1 MSEGEYIQI
10 EDEEG
15 VSSCTGA
22 LTEIC
27 DDVVESTSRLSVLVK
42 EKHKLFAEAK
52 VLSTSLI
59 NELHALNKYMLKST
73 ASKGVIKRSVAKKV
87 KTKKKIVRKKG
98 VKKAVSKKSS
108 SKNSIKSLQANLKK
122 INRALK

>member
-27 DDVVESTSRLSVLVK
+27 DDVVESTARLSVLVK

-73 ASKGVIKRSVAKKV
+73 APKGLLKRSVAKKA
-87 KTKKKIVRKKG
+87 KKKVVRKKVVEK
-98 VKKAVSKKSS
+98 VKKSR
-108 SKNSIKSLQANLKK
+108 SKNSMKSLQANLKK

>member
-27 DDVVESTSRLSVLVK
+27 DDVVESTARLAVLVK

-73 ASKGVIKRSVAKKV
+73 APKGILKRRVAKKV
-87 KTKKKIVRKKG
+87 KTKKIARKKR

-108 SKNSIKSLQANLKK
+108 SKNSMKSLQANLK
-122 INRALK
+122 

>member
-73 ASKGVIKRSVAKKV
+73 APKGVLKRSVAKKV
-87 KTKKKIVRKKG
+87 KTKKVVRKRK

-108 SKNSIKSLQANLKK
+108 SKNSMKSLQANLKK

>member
-15 VSSCTGA
+15 VSSCTNS

-27 DDVVESTSRLSVLVK
+27 DDVVESTTRLAVLVK
-42 EKHKLFAEAK
+42 EKHKLFVEAK

-73 ASKGVIKRSVAKKV
+73 APKGILKRSVSKKV
-87 KTKKKIVRKKG
+87 KVNKKVVRKKA
-98 VKKAVSKKSS
+98 VNKNVSKKSS
-108 SKNSIKSLQANLKK
+108 SKNSMKALQANLKK

>member
-10 EDEEG
+10 EDEQG
-15 VSSCTGA
+15 VSSCTDS
-22 LTEIC
+22 LTGIC
-27 DDVVESTSRLSVLVK
+27 DDVVESTTRLSLLVK

-73 ASKGVIKRSVAKKV
+73 APKGALKRSVSKKI
-87 KTKKKIVRKKG
+87 KTKKRVVRKK
-98 VKKAVSKKSS
+98 VAKKKVSKKSG
-108 SKNSIKSLQANLKK
+108 SKNSMKALQANLKK

>member
-10 EDEEG
+10 EDEQG
-15 VSSCTGA
+15 VCSCTGA

-27 DDVVESTSRLSVLVK
+27 DDVVESTARLSVLVK

-73 ASKGVIKRSVAKKV
+73 APKGILKRRVAKKV
-87 KTKKKIVRKKG
+87 KTKKIARGKK
-98 VKKAVSKKSS
+98 VKKVVSKKSS
-108 SKNSIKSLQANLKK
+108 SKNSMKSLQANLKK

>member
-22 LTEIC
+22 LTESG

-87 KTKKKIVRKKG
+87 KTKKVVRKRK

-108 SKNSIKSLQANLKK
+108 SKNSMKSLQANLKK